1 MYNIENICI
10 TNYNDRTYINKYL
23 SVIIVTTTIISVL
36 TLKALSI
43 LVFEVNFRVCGENSI
58 TSKISMYTKET
69 ILYLTH
75 KQI

>member
-10 TNYNDRTYINKYL
+10 TNYKDTTYINKYL
-23 SVIIVTTTIISVL
+23 SVIIVTTTIIFVL

-58 TSKISMYTKET
+58 TKET
-69 ILYLTH
+69 IGNH
-75 KQI
+75 KGNHTVFDP